1 MSGATRQA
9 SWPIPRSPPP
19 HHIGRLRTHP
29 RRVAGFTGGAQAGGG
44 LGAEWPRARA
54 VRTLN
59 FRARRSRVRRRIASQ
74 ALRTPQQ
81 TLLPCETP
89 RTTMHGVLGRSSSR
103 RGLPGGARG
112 WAHGGLSRV
121 RIARALLL
129 RLQGAGRARL
139 RGGAPHPFFFS
150 TPPTARRQWC
160 VVMRPSVACA
170 RCAGGAAVRKHC
182 CCLVKYFRGADHTL
196 SRRLMESA
204 VGRGVPV
211 AISWCQGDCVR
222 GAPGSRPAL
231 C

>member
-1 MSGATRQA
+1 M
-9 SWPIPRSPPP
+9 
-19 HHIGRLRTHP
+19 
-29 RRVAGFTGGAQAGGG
+29 
-44 LGAEWPRARA
+44 GAEWPRARA

-150 TPPTARRQWC
+150 TPPTARRLWC

-170 RCAGGAAVRKHC
+170 RCAGGAAVRKHSA
-182 CCLVKYFRGADHTL
+182 VWSNIFGADHTL
-196 SRRLMESA
+196 SRRLMELESA
-204 VGRGVPV
+204 VGRGVPACMV
-211 AISWCQGDCVR
+211 SMVR
-222 GAPGSRPAL
+222 GAPGSQAL